1 MNKVIQNLIEQIVD
15 LKIDNRNYRINENV
29 KETKIKALE
38 NMNSELRLELTNMR
52 LVLDEIQKE
61 KGSN

>member
-29 KETKIKALE
+29 KESKIKALE
-38 NMNSELRLELTNMR
+38 SINSELRLELTNIR

>member
-29 KETKIKALE
+29 KESKIKALE
-38 NMNSELRLELTNMR
+38 SINSELRLELTNIR

-61 KGSN
+61 KG

>member
-29 KETKIKALE
+29 KESKIKALE
-38 NMNSELRLELTNMR
+38 SINSDLRLEITNIR
-52 LVLDEIQKE
+52 LVLDELQKA
-61 KGSN
+61 KNA

>member
-29 KETKIKALE
+29 KESKIKALE
-38 NMNSELRLELTNMR
+38 SINSELRLELTNIR
-52 LVLDEIQKE
+52 LVLDELQKQ
-61 KGSN
+61 KNA